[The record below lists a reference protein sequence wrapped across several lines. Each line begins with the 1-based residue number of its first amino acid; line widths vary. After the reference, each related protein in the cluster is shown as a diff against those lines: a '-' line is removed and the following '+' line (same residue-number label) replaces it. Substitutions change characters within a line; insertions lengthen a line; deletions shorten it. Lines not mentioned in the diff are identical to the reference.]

1 MITKQMQVANK
12 AHSWAHGKAS
22 PCSHPTCKFV
32 RKATGHID
40 MRLTYPKLRLA
51 AFNCLFLCKFARS
64 KMSTQLKYNPQSA
77 ALRLINNFQYLCEST
92 PLVFLKKKCCKWR
105 PGAQS
110 IPEPPLLAAKS
121 KMETSD
127 SYGWQILE
135 KHSMHS
141 APPPRKGKKQ
151 APVSGKKPP
160 IPTKCQIPDN
170 TRCKSLTCLNAS
182 QCIAYN

>member
-64 KMSTQLKYNPQSA
+64 KMSTQLKFNPQSA

-92 PLVFLKKKCCKWR
+92 PLVFLKKNAASGGQVLRASQSLHYWQPNPRWR
-105 PGAQS
+105 PVTPMGG
-110 IPEPPLLAAKS
+110 KS
-121 KMETSD
+121 WKNTACI
-127 SYGWQILE
+127 Q
-135 KHSMHS
+135 
-141 APPPRKGKKQ
+141 PPPKEGKE
-151 APVSGKKPP
+151 AGP
-160 IPTKCQIPDN
+160 CQWKEATYTHQMPN
-170 TRCKSLTCLNAS
+170 TW
-182 QCIAYN
+182 

>member
-1 MITKQMQVANK
+1 
-12 AHSWAHGKAS
+12 
-22 PCSHPTCKFV
+22 
-32 RKATGHID
+32 